1 MFVFYNYLQIKLS
14 IDRNL
19 CTMNGTMKTYSCLY
33 HDNVLAILAIICR
46 RSKGPVWS
54 LVWCP
59 RIGWK
64 VEKLDIGGTTDLIK
78 RPHPWVL
85 GPYHHIFTSCGE
97 HSQSQFL
104 ELTKVK

>member
-33 HDNVLAILAIICR
+33 HDNVLAIWPFYIGAEVLC
-46 RSKGPVWS
+46 PVWS

-85 GPYHHIFTSCGE
+85 GPYHLYIMWRT
-97 HSQSQFL
+97 
-104 ELTKVK
+104 